1 MKVRNLILIS
11 LAVIGMT
18 ACSGGAGKSRKT
30 VQDIPDYA
38 KATIEMDGESEHFNY
53 NCFFTKT
60 ADNETAFTAEGGTFY
75 ISNNA
80 YHGGERGSIDPCRFD
95 KGYAYSS
102 DLVNFPDSGDDDDG
116 DGDYLFRVVYSRD
129 SSPNSGEVYKYLY
142 HFLVTDP
149 KPEQELCFLKDSP
162 VKKYSNNWL
171 RVKTEDLQKAVKW
184 LAGLQKT
191 EPLQSNYAAQAQDK
205 LRAVRGEI
213 GASAL
218 WEGAI
223 DGHETVFRSL
233 YLTCGVVVNVPYGRL
248 NIYSYD
254 LFKNGLI
261 FDGLIDAD
269 NFTSKDGY
277 VIE

>member
-1 MKVRNLILIS
+1 MNVKNLLLIS
-11 LAVIGMT
+11 LAVTGIT

-38 KATIEMDGESEHFNY
+38 KATIEMDGEFEHFNY

-60 ADNETAFTAEGGTFY
+60 DDNENAFTAEGGLFY
-75 ISNNA
+75 ISNNI
-80 YHGGERGSIDPCRFD
+80 YHGKRGNNELCRFD
-95 KGYAYSS
+95 RGYAYSS
-102 DLVNFPDSGDDDDG
+102 YLVNFPDSGDDDSG
-116 DGDYLFRVVYSRD
+116 GDYMFRVIYSRD
-129 SSPNSGEVYKYLY
+129 TSPNDGEVYKYLY

-149 KPEQELCFLKDSP
+149 KPEQELCFLKDNP

-171 RVKTEDLQKAVKW
+171 RVKTKEMQKAVKW
-184 LAGLQKT
+184 LAQLQKA
-191 EPLQSNYAAQAQDK
+191 EPLQSKYAEQAQDT
-205 LRAVRGEI
+205 LRAVRSEI
-213 GASAL
+213 GASVV

-233 YLTCGVVVNVPYGRL
+233 YLNCGVVVNVPYGQL
-248 NIYSYD
+248 NVYYD
-254 LFKNGLI
+254 HLFKDGLI

-277 VIE
+277 AIER